1 MSQDQSRRVTATYT
15 KSPLHRVVH
24 GSGVWGG
31 LTPQGEVRL
40 SFYNESLTIP
50 ESIVLDVT
58 PTGTTEVKEERE
70 GGETPR
76 FTRELEVDVVLGIT
90 VARSVHSWLG
100 EKLKEYDLAM
110 EQAQENKS

>member
-1 MSQDQSRRVTATYT
+1 MTQGQSGRVTATYT

-31 LTPQGEVRL
+31 ITPQGEIRM
-40 SFYNESLTIP
+40 SFFNEMLTIP

-58 PTGTTEVKEERE
+58 PTGATEVKEERA
-70 GGETPR
+70 GGTEPR

-100 EKLKEYDLAM
+100 DKLAEYDRVM
-110 EQAQENKS
+110 EQA